1 MLSCVQ
7 LFATPCITVQ
17 APVFMR
23 FPRQEYWSR
32 LPFPP
37 PGDLP
42 NPEIKPVSPESPAL
56 VGRFFTAGKHPGK
69 SHLGSL

>member
-56 VGRFFTAGKHPGK
+56 VGRFFTTGKPPGK